1 MKSEAEIRALDEV
14 LYALE
19 NLIVRVNQRFEP
31 NGGLWLPEAI
41 EKAEAALAKAR
52 PLAAQPAPNTEE
64 SCGTAQAAGISMG
77 EVGPLTAKGVLPLGG
92 LIPEWELLTPTSRAN
107 IEKWFDL
114 ACQSLQKTLDGPFNA
129 QPAPATVDAEKIRI
143 AFKKMAEVAD
153 WCAPMTPADK
163 TLEQMVA
170 EVLLKHRQDGMI
182 RCDCSCGWQQKRLM
196 SVDALQAFYEH
207 VAAELAPLFAWREAE
222 ARLQE
227 AFFFDEEILDTCSLA
242 HPATVGDH
250 IRGLRSAADAARAKI
265 PSTTEGGD
273 AL

>member
-92 LIPEWELLTPTSRAN
+92 LIPEWELLTPTSRAK

-129 QPAPATVDAEKIRI
+129 QPAPATVDAER
-143 AFKKMAEVAD
+143 
-153 WCAPMTPADK
+153 
-163 TLEQMVA
+163 
-170 EVLLKHRQDGMI
+170 
-182 RCDCSCGWQQKRLM
+182 
-196 SVDALQAFYEH
+196 
-207 VAAELAPLFAWREAE
+207 AELL
-222 ARLQE
+222 ARINQYFEVGGMWNPEHMEHDKVRQLLMDIR
-227 AFFFDEEILDTCSLA
+227 AALLPHEEK
-242 HPATVGDH
+242 
-250 IRGLRSAADAARAKI
+250 R
-265 PSTTEGGD
+265 
-273 AL
+273 